1 MCISIHRIV
10 DDAHEVNTREED
22 KDDEVR
28 GDIYISEHIRRRN
41 RQELDHLVKFYDA
54 ILEFKHIHVYSNLKC
69 IEIFRTFYF
78 DTSVYSTY

>member
-41 RQELDHLVKFYDA
+41 QQELYYLVKFYDVM
-54 ILEFKHIHVYSNLKC
+54 IDFEYIHNHHGLVC
-69 IEIFRTFYF
+69 IKIF
-78 DTSVYSTY
+78 

>member
-41 RQELDHLVKFYDA
+41 RQEFYYLVKFYDV
-54 ILEFKHIHVYSNLKC
+54 ILVFEHIHVCRKLKY
-69 IEIFRTFYF
+69 IEIF
-78 DTSVYSTY
+78 

>member
-41 RQELDHLVKFYDA
+41 QQELYYLVKFYDI
-54 ILEFKHIHVYSNLKC
+54 ILDFK
-69 IEIFRTFYF
+69 
-78 DTSVYSTY
+78 

>member
-41 RQELDHLVKFYDA
+41 QQELYYLVKFYDV
-54 ILEFKHIHVYSNLKC
+54 ILDFM
-69 IEIFRTFYF
+69 R
-78 DTSVYSTY
+78 

>member
-41 RQELDHLVKFYDA
+41 QQELYYLVKFYDI
-54 ILEFKHIHVYSNLKC
+54 ILELK
-69 IEIFRTFYF
+69 
-78 DTSVYSTY
+78 

>member
-28 GDIYISEHIRRRN
+28 GDIYISEHIGRRN
-41 RQELDHLVKFYDA
+41 QQELYYLVK
-54 ILEFKHIHVYSNLKC
+54 S
-69 IEIFRTFYF
+69 
-78 DTSVYSTY
+78 

>member
-41 RQELDHLVKFYDA
+41 QQEFYFLVKFFDV
-54 ILEFKHIHVYSNLKC
+54 ILD
-69 IEIFRTFYF
+69 F
-78 DTSVYSTY
+78 DYI

>member
-41 RQELDHLVKFYDA
+41 QQELYYLAKFYDVM
-54 ILEFKHIHVYSNLKC
+54 LDFEYIHDYQGLVC
-69 IEIFRTFYF
+69 IRDISTKRIFNQL
-78 DTSVYSTY
+78 

>member
-41 RQELDHLVKFYDA
+41 QQELYYLVKFYDVM
-54 ILEFKHIHVYSNLKC
+54 LDFEYIHDYHGLVC
-69 IEIFRTFYF
+69 IKIF
-78 DTSVYSTY
+78 